1 MPAAARVGD
10 LGVPHCSPYVIAT
23 GSTDVVINGRP
34 AARVGDVSTP
44 HLIPGGRRC
53 GTHLAPI
60 VVGSTSVLING
71 RPAAFVGSYLAGCT
85 FVATGSAD
93 VIIGL

>member
-1 MPAAARVGD
+1 MPAAARQGD

-60 VVGSTSVLING
+60 VVGSPSVLING

-93 VIIGL
+93 VVVGF

>member
-1 MPAAARVGD
+1 MPAAARLGD

-23 GSTDVVINGRP
+23 GSTDVNINGRP

-44 HLIPGGRRC
+44 HLVPARRC
-53 GTHLAPI
+53 FVHIAPI
-60 VVGSTSVLING
+60 VLGSPSVLING

-85 FVATGSAD
+85 FVATGSGD
-93 VIIGL
+93 VIVGL